1 MRQSTTLLQFQ
12 ALQTCMFLSVLT
24 QPLTI
29 EMSLNETGGAMT
41 MALPFR
47 QKAMVKIVLF
57 VSSDFRPGTP
67 ELSEPNPSPDLGSGQ
82 WQVASGQRDQEAND
96 QY

>member
-1 MRQSTTLLQFQ
+1 MRIK
-12 ALQTCMFLSVLT
+12 
-24 QPLTI
+24 I
-29 EMSLNETGGAMT
+29 EL
-41 MALPFR
+41 
-47 QKAMVKIVLF
+47 V

-67 ELSEPNPSPDLGSGQ
+67 KLSEPNPSPDLGSGQ